1 LNSLLQLAPSGA
13 PHEATLLNL
22 SIEKA
27 ERLLGWKPKWDFE
40 ETIRKTVSLYQ
51 QVSLQSENPA
61 EISGSSSVSL
71 GIEMER
77 SKGRGWKAL
86 NYTRERLA

>member
-1 LNSLLQLAPSGA
+1 MADGWLPCHKAGA
-13 PHEATLLNL
+13 EEGSNQPTTMNMN
-22 SIEKA
+22 KN
-27 ERLLGWKPKWDFE
+27 PKGK
-40 ETIRKTVSLYQ
+40 IL
-51 QVSLQSENPA
+51 
-61 EISGSSSVSL
+61 GSSSVSL